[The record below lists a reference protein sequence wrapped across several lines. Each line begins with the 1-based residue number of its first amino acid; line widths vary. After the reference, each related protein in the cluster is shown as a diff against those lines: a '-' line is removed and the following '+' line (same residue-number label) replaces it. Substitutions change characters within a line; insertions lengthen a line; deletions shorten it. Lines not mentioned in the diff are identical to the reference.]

1 MNKIL
6 NILFLILV
14 AIVLTQG
21 LIEVVAFFIL
31 LFMLILI
38 IRHIQR
44 YILDRRFKKDC
55 DELFTE
61 DDEKRQM

>member
-14 AIVLTQG
+14 AIVLTQD